1 MIMYKSSSIL
11 ILFTSLVFFT
21 TAVCAEEQNLK
32 ALQAQVAEVHNQIKV
47 LQKENK
53 ELKEKLASREKEV
66 SDYRAT
72 LEKLESEINA
82 LKESS

>member
-1 MIMYKSSSIL
+1 MIMYKSTSTL
-11 ILFTSLVFFT
+11 ILSASLVFFA
-21 TAVCAEEQNLK
+21 TASYAADKSLE
-32 ALQAQVAEVHNQIKV
+32 ALHAKVAEAHNQIKV

-53 ELKEKLASREKEV
+53 ELKEKLASREKEI

-82 LKESS
+82 LKDGE